1 MIISNELFYSYPGI
15 GSIPDACLSR
25 LMDHKNLGIHS
36 EMFSDGVVPLV
47 ERGAVTNAF
56 KTVLPGRCVGSFII
70 GTEKV
75 FEFIDENPFVGKYCK
90 EKEIVIL
97 PLFTLLVKGV
107 M

>member
-1 MIISNELFYSYPGI
+1 MSYSYPGI

-75 FEFIDENPFVGKYCK
+75 FEFIDENPFVGKNRRIFADV
-90 EKEIVIL
+90 IVYI
-97 PLFTLLVKGV
+97 FAHFAH
-107 M
+107 